1 MIKLGDII
9 DALDLK
15 VIAGSNSLLKW
26 VFTGYVGDLYLE
38 VLSKSNYGDI
48 WITSRIYH
56 SIVGIAKLK
65 GHVGI
70 IIIGDNRPDRETIKE
85 ARDKDIPLFTTSL
98 SAFEVAGRLY
108 GMGVRESVKK

>member
-9 DALDLK
+9 DALDLE
-15 VIAGSNSLLKW
+15 VIAGKNSFLKR

-56 SIVGIAKLK
+56 SIVAIAKLK

-70 IIIGDNRPDRETIKE
+70 IVIDDNRPDGETIRE

-108 GMGVRESVKK
+108 GMGVRGSVKK